1 MSSFRRRLGHRT
13 PIRLDEY
20 AAACVSEIGILAEYK
35 QQQITLAGVA
45 CTIVTDPVLFRQA
58 LQNLLDNAIKYS
70 PDSSVIRV
78 AIREEAESV
87 EVSVTDEG
95 PGISPE
101 NRTHLMERFF
111 RPDRARGRNSGGFG
125 LGLSITK
132 AYMRI
137 IGGSIHYEAA
147 QPRGST
153 FRLVLPKA

>member
-1 MSSFRRRLGHRT
+1 V
-13 PIRLDEY
+13 P
-20 AAACVSEIGILAEYK
+20 
-35 QQQITLAGVA
+35 
-45 CTIVTDPVLFRQA
+45 CTVVTDPVLFRQA

-78 AIREEAESV
+78 AIREKGETV

-95 PGISPE
+95 PGITPE

-111 RPDRARGRNSGGFG
+111 RPDRARGRHSGGFG

-137 IGGSIHYEAA
+137 IGGSIHYEPA